1 MTKPLISVVTV
12 VYNAVD
18 SVGGTIK
25 NVIAQNAEVGEVEY
39 WVIDGGS
46 TDGTLDIIKEYSGC
60 LQFVSGPDSGI
71 YDAMNKGIEL
81 CSGDW
86 IIFMN
91 AGDMFCS
98 ENSIKN
104 VFASKSYP
112 GIDVVYGDCIVNYGD
127 LKKYRKGGNIGQLW
141 KGSCFSHQS
150 AFIDLNLHKKNLYNI
165 KNRIAADFEF
175 FYGLSAAGGNFL
187 KVDQAISV
195 VTSGGLSDI
204 KRVDAMVAWWNCVN
218 KSSVVNFHYIRIIL
232 LEMLKGFVKSVI
244 RPVRR
249 KS

>member
-18 SVGGTIK
+18 SIGGTIK

-127 LKKYRKGGNIGQLW
+127 LKKYRKW
-141 KGSCFSHQS
+141 
-150 AFIDLNLHKKNLYNI
+150 
-165 KNRIAADFEF
+165 
-175 FYGLSAAGGNFL
+175 
-187 KVDQAISV
+187 
-195 VTSGGLSDI
+195 
-204 KRVDAMVAWWNCVN
+204 
-218 KSSVVNFHYIRIIL
+218 
-232 LEMLKGFVKSVI
+232 
-244 RPVRR
+244 
-249 KS
+249 